1 MLVIIHGWSDTSRSF
16 GKLGRELVREGVV
29 PGVTHVRLGDYISLD
44 DDITFDDLAAALGK
58 AWHDEALPTGA
69 RSVDV
74 LVHSTGALVVRH
86 WMTKYYKPATNPV
99 RRFLMLAPAN
109 FGSPLAHKG
118 RSFIGRIVKGFKSDK
133 PFQTGTHIL
142 HGLELAS
149 PFAWDL
155 AMRDRFSSDRWYGPG
170 RALATVLVGTS
181 GYSGISGAANQPG
194 TDGTVRV
201 ATANLNATYFKFDF
215 THPRPPAGE
224 EPPPGKLLPPVEP
237 NGLAAFARIP
247 EENHSTIA
255 FKDGGPDNVDTR
267 GLIKQALQVTDADF
281 EAFAHRLAVY
291 SDLARA
297 DVDDWD
303 TYRHSFQDTVV
314 RLRDDFGQPVNDYFL
329 EVFAKRDDGR
339 PDDATTCRIQEEV
352 VQTVHANDRDPSQR
366 SLHLNA
372 TALGAILG
380 KDRPLYISLTAMPDI
395 RRTRSVGYSTL
406 RYDDIGSIKLTPQL
420 LARFLQPDRTVLVDI
435 LISRRQEDRVFRF
448 SKLSA

>member
-44 DDITFDDLAAALGK
+44 DDITFDDLAVALEK
-58 AWHDEALPTGA
+58 AWQDEGLPTGA

-86 WMTKYYKPATNPV
+86 WMTMHYEPTTSPV

-142 HGLELAS
+142 NGLELAS
-149 PFAWDL
+149 PFAWEL
-155 AMRDRFSSDRWYGPG
+155 ALRDRFSSDRWYGPG

-181 GYSGISGAANQPG
+181 DYSGISGTANQPG

-201 ATANLNATYFKFDF
+201 ATANLNASYFRFDF
-215 THPRPPAGE
+215 RHARPKPGE
-224 EPPPGKLLPPVEP
+224 EPPPGKLLPPKEP

-255 FKDGGPDNVDTR
+255 FKDGGPENVDTR
-267 GLIKQALQVTDADF
+267 NLIRQALQVTDADF
-281 EAFAHRLAVY
+281 PAFAERLAVY

-303 TYRHSFQDTVV
+303 TYRHGFQDTVV
-314 RLRDDFGQPVNDYFL
+314 RLSDDFGRPVDDYFL

-339 PDDATTCRIQEEV
+339 PDDETTRRIQEEV
-352 VQTVHANDRDPSQR
+352 VQTVHTNDLDPSRR
-366 SLHLNA
+366 SLLLNA
-372 TALGAILG
+372 TALRTILAN
-380 KDRPLYISLTAMPDI
+380 RPLYISLTAMPDI

-420 LARFLQPDRTVLVDI
+420 LGRFVQPDRTVLVDI

-448 SKLSA
+448 SKLTY